1 MNTTQDKAIKMF
13 LVTNT
18 AV

>member
-1 MNTTQDKAIKMF
+1 MNTTQDEAIKMF